1 MALNKDTE
9 NTPQNAPAET
19 PEQEGSSAEASA
31 KAALSAE
38 ALPKAGY
45 KKTPLG
51 WLPVEWEVVR
61 LKKII
66 KKLEAGVSVNGEDR
80 PLSKDEIGVLKVSAV
95 SYGAF
100 NPSEAKVVDEKELI
114 LGSEKKKETKY
125 LLKYGALLTE
135 GVDFDRKGEYGR

>member
-38 ALPKAGY
+38 ALPKEGY

-61 LKKII
+61 LKRII
-66 KKLEAGVSVNGEDR
+66 KKLEQGTWRSRNIFKMR
-80 PLSKDEIGVLKVSAV
+80 
-95 SYGAF
+95 
-100 NPSEAKVVDEKELI
+100 
-114 LGSEKKKETKY
+114 LGSKISAE
-125 LLKYGALLTE
+125 
-135 GVDFDRKGEYGR
+135 